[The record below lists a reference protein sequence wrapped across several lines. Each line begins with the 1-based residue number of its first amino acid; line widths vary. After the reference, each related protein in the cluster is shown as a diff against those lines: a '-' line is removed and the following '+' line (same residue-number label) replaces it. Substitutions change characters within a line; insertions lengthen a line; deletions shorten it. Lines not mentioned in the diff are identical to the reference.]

1 MWEPI
6 LSHVTI
12 CNNTFC
18 TFKYKNNDAKNW
30 IVLKNVSTNIEFN
43 DMKKKTSFVQRIKQ
57 RFRRHVLFLRINEI
71 GVTVPLRYR
80 LPSGLNAITYKALVN
95 PMFAIKIYQQRCS
108 DNNKYYTIK
117 LKVKYHREDSSIHDT
132 DEDVSVRSK
141 SSNTDSFAKED
152 SIHGV
157 KRRLSIKYNAL
168 NQEHTANCGARSHRH
183 SRCSNN
189 SSNGIPR
196 PSSTGAIIDIT
207 I

>member
-1 MWEPI
+1 MFNPI
-6 LSHVTI
+6 LYRVTI

-18 TFKYKNNDAKNW
+18 TVKYKNNDAKNW

-95 PMFAIKIYQQRCS
+95 PMFTIKIYQQRCS

-117 LKVKYHREDSSIHDT
+117 LKVKYHIEDSSIHDT
-132 DEDVSVRSK
+132 NEDVSIRSI
-141 SSNTDSFAKED
+141 SNNTDSFAKED
-152 SIHGV
+152 SVHGV

-168 NQEHTANCGARSHRH
+168 YQEHNTNLGSRSTRH
-183 SRCSNN
+183 
-189 SSNGIPR
+189 
-196 PSSTGAIIDIT
+196 
-207 I
+207 